1 MNFDKSTLEPSD
13 LEFLQSVFDGIRQS
27 KGIEIR
33 SSDASHIA
41 AQIIELY
48 QAGVRDPD
56 ELTQRFKAG

>member
-1 MNFDKSTLEPSD
+1 MNLDKSTLEPSD
-13 LEFLQSVFDGIRQS
+13 LKFLQSVFDGIRQT

-33 SSDASHIA
+33 SSDASSIA